1 MIYSA
6 IDINHFN
13 NSKSFQLLKNPS
25 QRHLCSCLQMA
36 AHSVVRSLTDEYL
49 TCRICLQAFN
59 RPRRI
64 SCQHSFCT
72 DCIRQ
77 LVTKSPANR
86 GPDKLLCP
94 LCRLE
99 VLIPADVSL
108 DDFVCNLPID
118 SLIVDLQ
125 TTLSRHNR
133 NPEISRTANV
143 NSNDSC
149 KAHPGRQLGHYCF
162 HHAQLICAKCIDD
175 FHHEPHCRCRSL
187 IEARRELQPRVDRV
201 LQRLHSEV
209 RICVF
214 VYFYVHLPLFKSK
227 CFSPIERRYF
237 SIYYF

>member
-1 MIYSA
+1 
-6 IDINHFN
+6 
-13 NSKSFQLLKNPS
+13 
-25 QRHLCSCLQMA
+25 MA
-36 AHSVVRSLTDEYL
+36 AHSVTVVRSLTDEYL
-49 TCRICLQAFN
+49 TCRICLQAFD

-94 LCRLE
+94 LCRSE

-227 CFSPIERRYF
+227 INVFRQLNVDIFRFITFKAQLVLKIVCA
-237 SIYYF
+237 

>member
-13 NSKSFQLLKNPS
+13 NSKSFQLLKTPRNVTYAVVYKWPRTVQFAVLRTNISLAAFVYKPS
-25 QRHLCSCLQMA
+25 TDHGVSRVNIR
-36 AHSVVRSLTDEYL
+36 SVRT
-49 TCRICLQAFN
+49 A
-59 RPRRI
+59 
-64 SCQHSFCT
+64 
-72 DCIRQ
+72 
-77 LVTKSPANR
+77 
-86 GPDKLLCP
+86 DKLLCP
-94 LCRLE
+94 LCRSE

-133 NPEISRTANV
+133 NPEISRTENV

>member
-1 MIYSA
+1 MINICFHTIYIA
-6 IDINHFN
+6 IYINYPYQF
-13 NSKSFQLLKNPS
+13 KPFQLLKKPS

-49 TCRICLQAFN
+49 TCRICLQAFD

-77 LVTKSPANR
+77 LVTKSPASQ

-94 LCRLE
+94 LCRSE
-99 VLIPADVSL
+99 VLIPAGVSL

-125 TTLSRHNR
+125 TTLSHHNW
-133 NPEISRTANV
+133 NPEIIRTANV
-143 NSNDSC
+143 NSDDSC

-187 IEARRELQPRVDRV
+187 IEARRELKPRVDRV

-209 RICVF
+209 RISVL
-214 VYFYVHLPLFKSK
+214 VYASVAF
-227 CFSPIERRYF
+227 
-237 SIYYF
+237 